1 MCVCVYV
8 CVCERVFVRF
18 CVRERKSKEKVMENM
33 YMPPIAHEQNDVQTI
48 LRGTRY
54 LMLYVPTAR

>member
-1 MCVCVYV
+1 MCVCM
-8 CVCERVFVRF
+8 CVCARKSVCSCV